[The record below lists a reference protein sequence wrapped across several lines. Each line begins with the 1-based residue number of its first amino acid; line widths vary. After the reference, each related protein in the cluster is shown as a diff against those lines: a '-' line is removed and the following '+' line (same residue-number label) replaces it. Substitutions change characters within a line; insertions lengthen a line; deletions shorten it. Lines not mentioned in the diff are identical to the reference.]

1 MEKFQNAYNVLCLSS
16 RIFVV
21 TSREVRIET
30 TSHIYDDRQ
39 AAVVISGVQERYYK
53 ALRAPASLRPVDRKE
68 SLYATTEGRPLH
80 FS

>member
-1 MEKFQNAYNVLCLSS
+1 M
-16 RIFVV
+16 
-21 TSREVRIET
+21 RIET

>member
-1 MEKFQNAYNVLCLSS
+1 MSPP
-16 RIFVV
+16 
-21 TSREVRIET
+21 SREVRIET
-30 TSHIYDDRQ
+30 TSHIYDDRL